1 MSKKFFLL
9 ILSLSLL
16 SCAQIKYTRQDA
28 EVNTSL
34 AGIKAQIDSILT
46 DSLLNQAQ
54 VGVKIVSLNSGEI
67 LYEKDS
73 QKLFAPASN
82 MKLLTTATALKELGP
97 NFEF

>member
-1 MSKKFFLL
+1 MFKKFYLL
-9 ILSLSLL
+9 ILSLSLF
-16 SCAQIKYTRQDA
+16 SCAQIKYTKHA
-28 EVNTSL
+28 TTGNTSL
-34 AGIKAQIDSILT
+34 AGLKAQIDSILT

-67 LYEKDS
+67 LYEKDG